1 MSNGIKYDEKDLFRR
16 LEELS
21 IEFKTLTHRPLRTVA
36 ESKTLLAQLPGSHI
50 KNLFLRDKKRTYF
63 LLTAAQNRNIDLK
76 KLRSAIGAKGALSF
90 GSRDSLMKLLG
101 VEPGAV
107 TPFGVMNDQDKNV
120 TAFLD
125 KSLIETP
132 TINAHPLR
140 NDMTTT
146 LNINDLLKFMNAEN
160 HCPVLIDFDEISGLP

>member
-63 LLTAAQNRNIDLK
+63 LLTAAQNRNIDL
-76 KLRSAIGAKGALSF
+76 R
-90 GSRDSLMKLLG
+90 
-101 VEPGAV
+101 
-107 TPFGVMNDQDKNV
+107 
-120 TAFLD
+120 
-125 KSLIETP
+125 
-132 TINAHPLR
+132 
-140 NDMTTT
+140 
-146 LNINDLLKFMNAEN
+146 
-160 HCPVLIDFDEISGLP
+160 